1 MLKKIIN
8 TILITSTIFTI
19 STSAN
24 SDKKIMDFNKETVT
38 EIRKLKVYKNPA
50 WASKIEFSNK
60 KFAYFSSPKSMFE
73 FYFTKFKWEKYGV
86 KTIDDLENIYVT
98 DFKTHEI
105 IDAKKAYY
113 VYGSRKISPAGDDLA
128 SFKTLQS
135 AQNFSDN
142 ENGKRVFRF
151 SEVSNGLIRLLNGRM

>member
-8 TILITSTIFTI
+8 TILITSTIFTV
-19 STSAN
+19 SVSAN
-24 SDKKIMDFNKETVT
+24 SDKKIMDFNKETVS
-38 EIRKLKVYKNPA
+38 EIRKLKVYKNPN
-50 WASKIEFSNK
+50 WTSKIEFSNG
-60 KFAYFSSPKSMFE
+60 KFAYFSSPKSTFE
-73 FYFTKFKWEKYGV
+73 FYFTKFKWKKFDA

-128 SFKTLQS
+128 SFKTKED
-135 AQNFSDN
+135 AQKFKNT
-142 ENGKRVFRF
+142 ENGKRIFRF
-151 SEVSNGLIRLLNGRM
+151 SEVSNGLIKLLNGRM